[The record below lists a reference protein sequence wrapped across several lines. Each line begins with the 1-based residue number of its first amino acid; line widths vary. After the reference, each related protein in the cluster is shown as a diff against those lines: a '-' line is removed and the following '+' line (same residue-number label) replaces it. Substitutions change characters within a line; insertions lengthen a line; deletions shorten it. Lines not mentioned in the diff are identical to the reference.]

1 MRVAIPV
8 WRGQVCTVF
17 DFARR
22 LLVVDVDDAGERC
35 SSEIPFDEESMTAR
49 VRHLSRLR
57 TETLI
62 CGAISSDLAKM
73 VAGYGIEI
81 VPFVK
86 GPVEE
91 VLAAFLSGE
100 IEDPRFLLS
109 GSGPESRQQKAFKGR
124 PPSATSDRP

>member
-22 LLVVDVDDAGERC
+22 VLVVDMDDAGKRH
-35 SSEIPFDEESMTAR
+35 SSEVSFDEESMTAR
-49 VRHLSRLR
+49 VRTLSRLR
-57 TETLI
+57 TDVLI

-91 VLAAFLSGE
+91 VLAAFLTGE
-100 IEDPRFLLS
+100 IDDPRFLLS

-124 PPSATSDRP
+124 TPAAGSDRP

>member
-22 LLVVDVDDAGERC
+22 VLVVEMDDAGKRS
-35 SSEIPFDEESMTAR
+35 SSEIPFEEESMTAR
-49 VRHLSRLR
+49 VRTLSRLR
-57 TETLI
+57 TEILI

-73 VAGYGIEI
+73 VAAYGIEI

-91 VLAAFLSGE
+91 VLAAFLAGE
-100 IEDPRFLLS
+100 IDDPRFLLS
-109 GSGPESRQQKAFKGR
+109 GSGPESRRQKAFKGR
-124 PPSATSDRP
+124 PPAAGSDRP

>member
-22 LLVVDVDDAGERC
+22 LLLVDVDDAGEKC
-35 SSEIPFDEESMTAR
+35 SSEVPFDEESMTAR
-49 VRHLSRLR
+49 VRQLSRLR
-57 TETLI
+57 TEILV

-100 IEDPRFLLS
+100 IDDPRFLLS
-109 GSGPESRQQKAFKGR
+109 GSGPESRHQNAFKGR
-124 PPSATSDRP
+124 PPSAASHRP